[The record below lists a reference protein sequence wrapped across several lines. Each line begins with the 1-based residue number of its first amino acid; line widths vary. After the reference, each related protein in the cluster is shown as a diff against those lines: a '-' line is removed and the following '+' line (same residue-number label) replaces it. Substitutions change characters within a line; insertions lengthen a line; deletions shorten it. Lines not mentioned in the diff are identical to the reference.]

1 MFKLLRLELSRV
13 RFYLPS
19 ILAFLMMVAMFMLIV
34 QQISQQDQKVWGYL
48 PWIALVANRWYHAY
62 MLPGWLRLVG
72 KHEDYY
78 ALLTKSY
85 VMMSLVLNMP
95 LAFIL
100 SSNTS
105 WVSLLVCWVVLDI
118 MGFLLHCVTSLVS
131 QGAGVLVV
139 YLMLLPLLYP
149 WMVFASMALMG
160 QLVMVKLLFGVW
172 ILQYTLGAYLYDLCF
187 KVGEIRE

>member
-105 WVSLLVCWVVLDI
+105 WVSPVTCRFKSTNSPLHLAAMAFFATFLSCAFKRSNTVSCTILSLYLKDRRREWDRTTDHHHVKVVLY
-118 MGFLLHCVTSLVS
+118 H
-131 QGAGVLVV
+131 
-139 YLMLLPLLYP
+139 
-149 WMVFASMALMG
+149 
-160 QLVMVKLLFGVW
+160 
-172 ILQYTLGAYLYDLCF
+172 
-187 KVGEIRE
+187 